1 MLTDRGWAALGA
13 SLALFVL
20 WVALGEP
27 ELLSIG
33 LLLAIATT
41 VAFVFVR
48 RSNPS
53 IVVTRRLSPN
63 LVHEGEQTVV
73 EASLTNVGARQ
84 VWNLTAEDEIAGLG
98 AARFAAARLAP
109 EETATATYQIL
120 CKPRGIYQVGPLR
133 VSVSDPLGLADR
145 SQLVGQPDRLI
156 VYPPVEQLSGLPV
169 LRGLDPSMYASQPEF
184 SHRGGED
191 FYTLREY
198 QTGDD
203 LRRVH
208 WPSTA
213 KLDELMIRQLETP
226 WQSRALVFFDP
237 RGSSFDSPEAFEKA
251 VSGAASVI
259 RHLLSSGFDAD
270 LWTGGA
276 PISSAEPGS
285 YAKSMEA
292 LAGVQPTD
300 GLDLRAAALRLQ
312 RGGRGGA
319 LVMVTGIPDNELL
332 AVGQLF
338 THNFASTLLMSVA
351 QQTSTHV
358 AHFQRGGT
366 LTMAIK
372 PDGSWAHAWLNSTK
386 APWPTASAG

>member
-20 WVALGEP
+20 WIALGEP

-33 LLLAIATT
+33 LLLTIATV
-41 VAFVFVR
+41 VAFLFVR
-48 RSNPS
+48 RADPS
-53 IVVTRRLSPN
+53 VAVTRRLSPN
-63 LVHEGEQTVV
+63 LVHEGEQAVV
-73 EASLTNVGARQ
+73 EASLTNVGARA
-84 VWNLTAEDEIAGLG
+84 VWNLIAEDDVAGLG
-98 AARFAAARLAP
+98 SARFVAGRLAP
-109 EETATATYQIL
+109 DETATATYQIL
-120 CKPRGIYQVGPLR
+120 CKPRGIYDVGPLR
-133 VSVSDPLGLADR
+133 LSVSDPLRLADR
-145 SQLVGQPDRLI
+145 SQLIGKPDRLI
-156 VYPPVEQLSGLPV
+156 VYPPVERLSGLPV

-213 KLDELMIRQLETP
+213 KRDELMIRQLETP
-226 WQSRALVFFDP
+226 WQSRALIFLDA
-237 RGSSFDSPEAFEKA
+237 RSSSYDSVEAFEKA

-259 RHLLSSGFDAD
+259 RHLLTSGFDAD

-276 PISSAEPGS
+276 PIKSGEPDAYS
-285 YAKSMEA
+285 KSMEA
-292 LAGVQPTD
+292 LAGVHPAD

-319 LVMVTGIPDNELL
+319 LVLVTGIPDGELL
-332 AVGQLF
+332 AVGQLL
-338 THNFASTLLMSVA
+338 TRNFASTVLMSVSRQA
-351 QQTSTHV
+351 SATLAS
-358 AHFQRGGT
+358 FQRGGT
-366 LTMAIK
+366 LTMSIK
-372 PDGSWAHAWLNSTK
+372 PDDSWAAAWLKATS

>member
-20 WVALGEP
+20 WVGLGEP
-27 ELLSIG
+27 ELLSISS
-33 LLLAIATT
+33 LLAVGTT
-41 VAFVFVR
+41 AAFVFVR
-48 RSNPS
+48 RSGPS
-53 IVVTRRLSPN
+53 VAVTRRLSPN

-73 EASLTNVGARQ
+73 EASLTNAGIRG
-84 VWNLTAEDEIAGLG
+84 VWNLAAEDEVAGLG
-98 AARFAAARLAP
+98 SARFAAARLAP
-109 EETATATYQIL
+109 DETATATYQIL
-120 CKPRGIYQVGPLR
+120 CKPRGIYDVGPLR
-133 VSVSDPLGLADR
+133 ISVTDPLRLADR
-145 SQLVGQPDRLI
+145 SQLVGQADRLI
-156 VYPPVEQLSGLPV
+156 VYPAVEQLSGLPV

-213 KLDELMIRQLETP
+213 KRDELMIRQLETP
-226 WQSRALVFFDP
+226 WQSRALVFFDA
-237 RGSSFDSPEAFEKA
+237 RGSSYDSVEAFEKA

-276 PISSAEPGS
+276 PISSAEPGA

-300 GLDLRAAALRLQ
+300 GLDLRAAALRLRQ
-312 RGGRGGA
+312 GGRGGA
-319 LVMVTGIPDNELL
+319 LVLVTGVPDGELL
-332 AVGQLF
+332 AVGQLL
-338 THNFASTLLMSVA
+338 TRNFPSTVLMTVA
-351 QQTSTHV
+351 QQSSATV
-358 AHFQRGGT
+358 AVFQRGGT

-372 PDGSWAHAWLNSTK
+372 PDGSWANAWLNATS
-386 APWPTASAG
+386 APWPTVTAG

>member
-33 LLLAIATT
+33 LLLVVATT
-41 VAFVFVR
+41 TAFLFVR

-53 IVVTRRLSPN
+53 VAVTRRLSPN

-73 EASLTNVGARQ
+73 EASLTNSGHRH
-84 VWNLTAEDEIAGLG
+84 VWNLTAEDEVTGLG
-98 AARFAAARLAP
+98 SARFAAARLAP
-109 EETATATYQIL
+109 DETATATYQIM
-120 CKPRGIYQVGPLR
+120 CKPRGIYDVGPLR
-133 VSVSDPLGLADR
+133 VSVTDPLRLAER
-145 SQLVGQPDRLI
+145 SRLVGESDRLI
-156 VYPPVEQLSGLPV
+156 VYPSVEQLSGLPI

-213 KLDELMIRQLETP
+213 KRDELMIRQLETP

-237 RGSSFDSPEAFEKA
+237 RSSSFENNDAFEKA

-259 RHLLSSGFDAD
+259 RHLLASGFDAD
-270 LWTGGA
+270 LWAGGA
-276 PISSAEPGS
+276 AISSAEPGS

-300 GLDLRAAALRLQ
+300 GLDVRGTALRLQ

-319 LVMVTGIPDNELL
+319 LVLVTGTPDDELL
-332 AVGQLF
+332 AVAQLL
-338 THNFASTLLMSVA
+338 TRNFASTLLMSVA
-351 QQTSTHV
+351 ERGSAYV
-358 AHFQRGGT
+358 AGFQRGGT
-366 LTMAIK
+366 ITMAIT
-372 PDGSWAHAWLNSTK
+372 PDGSWARAWLNATK

>member
-20 WVALGEP
+20 WIALGEP

-53 IVVTRRLSPN
+53 VAVTRRLSPN

-73 EASLTNVGARQ
+73 EASLSNMGPRRI
-84 VWNLTAEDEIAGLG
+84 WNLIAEDEVAGLG
-98 AARFAAARLAP
+98 SARFAAARLAP

-120 CKPRGIYQVGPLR
+120 CKPRGIYDVGPLR
-133 VSVSDPLGLADR
+133 VSVTDPLRLADR
-145 SQLVGQPDRLI
+145 RQLVGKPDRLI
-156 VYPPVEQLSGLPV
+156 VYPLVEQLSGLPV

-213 KLDELMIRQLETP
+213 KRDELMIRQLETP
-226 WQSRALVFFDP
+226 WQSRALIFFDA
-237 RGSSFDSPEAFEKA
+237 RGLSYDGVDAFEKA
-251 VSGAASVI
+251 VSGAASVV
-259 RHLLSSGFDAD
+259 RHLLTSGFDAD

-276 PISSAEPGS
+276 PISSADPDS

-292 LAGVQPTD
+292 LAGVKPVD

-319 LVMVTGIPDNELL
+319 LVMVTGVPDGELL
-332 AVGQLF
+332 AVGQLL
-338 THNFASTLLMSVA
+338 TRNFASTVLMSVSQRA
-351 QQTSTHV
+351 STTL
-358 AHFQRGGT
+358 ASFQRGGT
-366 LTMAIK
+366 LTMSIK
-372 PDGSWAHAWLNSTK
+372 PEESWAGAWLNTTR
-386 APWPTASAG
+386 APWPTVSAG

>member
-33 LLLAIATT
+33 LLLVVATT
-41 VAFVFVR
+41 TAFVFIR
-48 RSNPS
+48 RANPL
-53 IVVTRRLSPN
+53 VAVTRRLSPN

-73 EASLTNVGARQ
+73 EASLTNVGHRR
-84 VWNLTAEDEIAGLG
+84 VWNLTAEDEVVGLG
-98 AARFAAARLAP
+98 SARFAAARLTP
-109 EETATATYQIL
+109 DETATATYQIM
-120 CKPRGIYQVGPLR
+120 CKPRGIYDVGPLR
-133 VSVSDPLGLADR
+133 VSVTDPLRLADR
-145 SQLVGQPDRLI
+145 SKHVGQSDRLI
-156 VYPPVEQLSGLPV
+156 VYPSVEQLSGLPV

-213 KLDELMIRQLETP
+213 KRDELMIRQSETP

-237 RGSSFDSPEAFEKA
+237 RRSSFDNEEAFEKA

-259 RHLLSSGFDAD
+259 RHLLASGFDAD
-270 LWTGGA
+270 LWAGGA
-276 PISSAEPGS
+276 AISSAEPGS
-285 YAKSMEA
+285 YGKSMEA
-292 LAGVQPTD
+292 LAGVKPAD
-300 GLDLRAAALRLQ
+300 GLDVRGTALRLQ

-319 LVMVTGIPDNELL
+319 LVIVTGTPDDELL
-332 AVGQLF
+332 AVGQLL
-338 THNFASTLLMSVA
+338 TRNFASTLLMSVA
-351 QQTSTHV
+351 EHV
-358 AHFQRGGT
+358 PANVAGFQRGGT
-366 LTMAIK
+366 ITMAIT
-372 PDGSWAHAWLNSTK
+372 PNGSWANAWLNATK
-386 APWPTASAG
+386 APWPTVSAG

>member
-20 WVALGEP
+20 WIALGEP

-33 LLLAIATT
+33 LLLAVATI

-48 RSNPS
+48 RSHPS
-53 IVVTRRLSPN
+53 VSVTRRLSPN

-73 EASLTNVGARQ
+73 EAALTNIGNRP
-84 VWNLTAEDEIAGLG
+84 VWNLTAEDEVAGLG
-98 AARFAAARLAP
+98 SARFAAARLAP
-109 EETATATYQIL
+109 DETATATYQIL
-120 CKPRGIYQVGPLR
+120 CKPRGIYDVGPLR
-133 VSVSDPLGLADR
+133 VSVTDPLRLADR
-145 SQLVGQPDRLI
+145 SQFAGQSDRLI
-156 VYPPVEQLSGLPV
+156 VYPSVEQLTGLPV

-213 KLDELMIRQLETP
+213 KRDELMIRQLETP
-226 WQSRALVFFDP
+226 WQSRALVFFDS
-237 RGSSFDSPEAFEKA
+237 RGSSFDGTDAFEKA
-251 VSGAASVI
+251 VSGAASVV
-259 RHLLSSGFDAD
+259 RHLMASGFDAD
-270 LWTGGA
+270 LWAGGA
-276 PISSAEPGS
+276 AISSAEPGS
-285 YAKSMEA
+285 YARSMEA
-292 LAGVQPTD
+292 LAGVQPSN

-319 LVMVTGIPDNELL
+319 LVMVTGTPDSELL
-332 AVGQLF
+332 AVGQLL
-338 THNFASTLLMSVA
+338 TRNFASTLLMSVA
-351 QQTSTHV
+351 QRTSATV
-358 AHFQRGGT
+358 AGFQRGGT

-372 PDGSWAHAWLNSTK
+372 PEGSWAGAWLKATK
-386 APWPTASAG
+386 APWPTVSAG

>member
-20 WVALGEP
+20 WIALGEP

-41 VAFVFVR
+41 VAFLFVR
-48 RSNPS
+48 RSNPTVS
-53 IVVTRRLSPN
+53 VTRRLSPN

-73 EASLTNVGARQ
+73 EAALTNVGHRP
-84 VWNLTAEDEIAGLG
+84 VWNLTAEDEVAGLG
-98 AARFAAARLAP
+98 SARFAAARLAP
-109 EETATATYQIL
+109 DETATATYQIL
-120 CKPRGIYQVGPLR
+120 CKPRGIYDVGPLR
-133 VSVSDPLGLADR
+133 ISVTDPLRLADR
-145 SQLVGQPDRLI
+145 SRLAGQSDRLI

-213 KLDELMIRQLETP
+213 KRDELMIRQLETP

-237 RGSSFDSPEAFEKA
+237 RGSRFDSTGAFEKA
-251 VSGAASVI
+251 VSGAASVV
-259 RHLLSSGFDAD
+259 RHLLASGFDAD
-270 LWTGGA
+270 LWTGGVTV
-276 PISSAEPGS
+276 SSAEPDS
-285 YAKSMEA
+285 YARSMEA

-319 LVMVTGIPDNELL
+319 LVMVTGTPDGELL
-332 AVGQLF
+332 AVGQLL
-338 THNFASTLLMSVA
+338 TRNFASTLLMSVA
-351 QQTSTHV
+351 EHASS
-358 AHFQRGGT
+358 AIGGFQSGGT
-366 LTMAIK
+366 ITMAIK
-372 PDGSWAHAWLNSTK
+372 PEESWAGAWLKSTK
-386 APWPTASAG
+386 APWPTVSAG

>member
-20 WVALGEP
+20 WIALGEP

-33 LLLAIATT
+33 LLLTTATI
-41 VAFVFVR
+41 VAFFFVR
-48 RSNPS
+48 RANPA
-53 IVVTRRLSPN
+53 VAVTRRLSPN

-73 EASLTNVGARQ
+73 EASLTNAGKRRI
-84 VWNLTAEDEIAGLG
+84 WNLVVEDEVAGLG
-98 AARFAAARLAP
+98 SARFAGARLAQD
-109 EETATATYQIL
+109 ETASATYQIL
-120 CKPRGIYQVGPLR
+120 CKPRGIYEVGPLR
-133 VSVSDPLGLADR
+133 VSVTDPLRLADR
-145 SQLVGQPDRLI
+145 TQSAGKPDRLI
-156 VYPPVEQLSGLPV
+156 VYPAVEQLSGLPV

-213 KLDELMIRQLETP
+213 KRDELMIRQLETP
-226 WQSRALVFFDP
+226 WQSRALVFFDA
-237 RGSSFDSPEAFEKA
+237 RGSRYDSVEAFEKA

-259 RHLLSSGFDAD
+259 RHLLTSGFDAD
-270 LWTGGA
+270 LWTGAA
-276 PISSAEPGS
+276 PISSAEPDS

-292 LAGVQPTD
+292 LAGVQPAD
-300 GLDLRAAALRLQ
+300 GLDVRAAAMRLQ

-319 LVMVTGIPDNELL
+319 LVMVTGTPDGELL
-332 AVGQLF
+332 SVGQLL
-338 THNFASTLLMSVA
+338 TRNYASTVLMSVA
-351 QQTSTHV
+351 QRASSYV
-358 AHFQRGGT
+358 AGFQRGGT
-366 LTMAIK
+366 LTMTIT
-372 PDGSWAHAWLNSTK
+372 PEQGWAGAWLNATG
-386 APWPTASAG
+386 APWPTVSAG

>member
-20 WVALGEP
+20 WAALGEP

-33 LLLAIATT
+33 LLLAVATT
-41 VAFVFVR
+41 AAFVFVR

-53 IVVTRRLSPN
+53 VAVTRRLSPN

-73 EASLTNVGARQ
+73 EASLTNVGARR
-84 VWNLTAEDEIAGLG
+84 VWNLTAEDDVAGLG
-98 AARFAAARLAP
+98 SARFAAARLAP
-109 EETATATYQIL
+109 DETATATYQIL
-120 CKPRGIYQVGPLR
+120 CKPRGIYDVGPLR
-133 VSVSDPLGLADR
+133 VSVTDPLRLADR
-145 SQLVGQPDRLI
+145 SQLVGQQDRLI
-156 VYPPVEQLSGLPV
+156 VYPAVEQLSGLPV

-213 KLDELMIRQLETP
+213 KRDELMIRQLETP

-237 RGSSFDSPEAFEKA
+237 RGSSYDGTEAFERA
-251 VSGAASVI
+251 VSGAASVV
-259 RHLLSSGFDAD
+259 RHMLSSGFDAD

-319 LVMVTGIPDNELL
+319 LVLITGSPDGELL
-332 AVGQLF
+332 AVGQLL
-338 THNFASTLLMSVA
+338 TRNFASTVLMSVA
-351 QQTSTHV
+351 QQASATV
-358 AHFQRGGT
+358 AHFQRAGT
-366 LTMAIK
+366 QTMAIK
-372 PDGSWAHAWLNSTK
+372 PDGSWAKAWLNAAGT
-386 APWPTASAG
+386 PWPTVSAG

>member
-13 SLALFVL
+13 SLALLVL
-20 WVALGEP
+20 WIALGEP

-33 LLLAIATT
+33 LLLAIATA
-41 VAFVFVR
+41 VAFVFVW

-73 EASLTNVGARQ
+73 EASLTNAGTRR
-84 VWNLTAEDEIAGLG
+84 VWNLTAEDEVAGLG
-98 AARFAAARLAP
+98 SARFAAARLAP
-109 EETATATYQIL
+109 DETATATYQIL
-120 CKPRGIYQVGPLR
+120 CKPRGIYEVGPLR
-133 VSVSDPLGLADR
+133 VSVTDPLRLADR
-145 SQLVGQPDRLI
+145 SEPAGKGDRLI
-156 VYPPVEQLSGLPV
+156 VYPAVEPLSGLPV

-226 WQSRALVFFDP
+226 WQSRALVFFDA
-237 RGSSFDSPEAFEKA
+237 RGSSYESAEAFEKA

-259 RHLLSSGFDAD
+259 GHLLRSGFDAD
-270 LWTGGA
+270 LWTDGA

-285 YAKSMEA
+285 YGRSMEA
-292 LAGVQPTD
+292 LARVQPAE

-319 LVMVTGIPDNELL
+319 LVMVTGVPDDELL
-332 AVGQLF
+332 AVAQLL
-338 THNFASTLLMSVA
+338 TRNYSSTVLMAVA
-351 QQTSTHV
+351 EQTSVTL
-358 AHFQRGGT
+358 ASFQRGGT
-366 LTMAIK
+366 LTMSIR
-372 PDGSWAHAWLNSTK
+372 PEGSWADAWLKVKS
-386 APWPTASAG
+386 AQWPTASAG

>member
-33 LLLAIATT
+33 LLLVVATAA
-41 VAFVFVR
+41 AFVFVR
-48 RSNPS
+48 RANPL
-53 IVVTRRLSPN
+53 VAVTRRLSPN

-73 EASLTNVGARQ
+73 EASLTNVGHRR
-84 VWNLTAEDEIAGLG
+84 VWNLTAEDDVIGLG
-98 AARFAAARLAP
+98 SARFAAARLTP
-109 EETATATYQIL
+109 DETATATYQIM
-120 CKPRGIYQVGPLR
+120 CKPRGIYDVGPLR
-133 VSVSDPLGLADR
+133 VAVADPLRLAER
-145 SQLVGQPDRLI
+145 SQLVGQSDRLI
-156 VYPPVEQLSGLPV
+156 VYPSVEQLSGLPV

-213 KLDELMIRQLETP
+213 KRDELMIRQLETP

-237 RGSSFDSPEAFEKA
+237 RKSSFDNAESFEKA

-259 RHLLSSGFDAD
+259 RHLLASGFDAD
-270 LWTGGA
+270 LWAGGA
-276 PISSAEPGS
+276 AISSAEPGS

-292 LAGVQPTD
+292 LAGVQPAD
-300 GLDLRAAALRLQ
+300 GLDVRATALRLQ

-319 LVMVTGIPDNELL
+319 LVIVTGTPDDELL
-332 AVGQLF
+332 AVGQLL
-338 THNFASTLLMSVA
+338 TRNFASTLLMSVA
-351 QQTSTHV
+351 EHV
-358 AHFQRGGT
+358 SANVAGFQRGGT
-366 LTMAIK
+366 ITMAIT
-372 PDGSWAHAWLNSTK
+372 PNGSWANAWLNATK

>member
-13 SLALFVL
+13 SLALFIL
-20 WVALGEP
+20 WITLGEP

-33 LLLAIATT
+33 LLLAVATM

-53 IVVTRRLSPN
+53 VVVTRHLSPN

-73 EASLTNVGARQ
+73 EASLTNAGRGRL
-84 VWNLTAEDEIAGLG
+84 WNFIAEDEVAGLG
-98 AARFAAARLAP
+98 SARFAAARLAP

-120 CKPRGIYQVGPLR
+120 CKPRGIYDVGPLR
-133 VSVSDPLGLADR
+133 VSVTDPLRLADR
-145 SQLVGQPDRLI
+145 TESAGKADRLI
-156 VYPPVEQLSGLPV
+156 VYPAVEQLSGLPV

-226 WQSRALVFFDP
+226 WQSRALVFFDA
-237 RGSSFDSPEAFEKA
+237 RGSSYDSVEAFEKA

-259 RHLLSSGFDAD
+259 GHLLTSGFDAD

-285 YAKSMEA
+285 YARSMEA
-292 LAGVQPTD
+292 LADVQPAEA
-300 GLDLRAAALRLQ
+300 LDLRAAALRLQ

-319 LVMVTGIPDNELL
+319 LVMVTGIPDNGLL
-332 AVGQLF
+332 AVAQLL
-338 THNFASTLLMSVA
+338 TRNYSSTVLMAVA
-351 QQTSTHV
+351 QQTSATL
-358 AHFQRGGT
+358 ASFQQGGT
-366 LTMAIK
+366 LTMSIQ
-372 PDGSWAHAWLNSTK
+372 PEGSWADAWLSTTS

>member
-13 SLALFVL
+13 GLALFVL
-20 WVALGEP
+20 WIALGEP

-33 LLLAIATT
+33 LLLAVATT
-41 VAFVFVR
+41 AAFAFVR
-48 RSNPS
+48 HSNPS
-53 IVVTRRLSPN
+53 VSVTRRLSPN

-73 EASLTNVGARQ
+73 EASLTNVGSRQ
-84 VWNLTAEDEIAGLG
+84 AWNLTAEDEVAGLG
-98 AARFAAARLAP
+98 SARFAAARLAP

-120 CKPRGIYQVGPLR
+120 CKPRGIYDVGPLR
-133 VSVSDPLGLADR
+133 VSVTDPLRLAES
-145 SQLVGQPDRLI
+145 SQLVGQTDRLI
-156 VYPPVEQLSGLPV
+156 VYPSVEQLSGLPV

-213 KLDELMIRQLETP
+213 KRDELMIRQLETP
-226 WQSRALVFFDP
+226 WQSQALVFFDP
-237 RGSSFDSPEAFEKA
+237 RGSSYDSTEAFEKA
-251 VSGAASVI
+251 VSGTASVV

-276 PISSAEPGS
+276 LISSAEPGS

-300 GLDLRAAALRLQ
+300 GVDVRAAALRLQ
-312 RGGRGGA
+312 KGGRGGA
-319 LVMVTGIPDNELL
+319 LVLITGNPDSELL
-332 AVGQLF
+332 AVGQLL
-338 THNFASTLLMSVA
+338 TRNFASTVLMSVA
-351 QQTSTHV
+351 QQVSTTV
-358 AHFQRGGT
+358 SRFQAGGT

-372 PDGSWAHAWLNSTK
+372 PDGSWANAWLNATGT
-386 APWPTASAG
+386 PWPTVSAG

>member
-20 WVALGEP
+20 WIALGEP
-27 ELLSIG
+27 ELLSVG
-33 LLLAIATT
+33 LLLSIATI
-41 VAFVFVR
+41 VAFILVR
-48 RSNPS
+48 RSDPK
-53 IVVTRRLSPN
+53 VAVTRRLSPN

-73 EASLTNVGARQ
+73 EASLTNTGTRR
-84 VWNLTAEDEIAGLG
+84 VWNLTAEDEVAGLG
-98 AARFAAARLAP
+98 SARFAAARLAP

-120 CKPRGIYQVGPLR
+120 CKPRGIYEVGPLR
-133 VSVSDPLGLADR
+133 VSVSDPLRLAER
-145 SQLVGQPDRLI
+145 SRLVGRSDRLI
-156 VYPPVEQLSGLPV
+156 VYPSVEKLSGLPV

-237 RGSSFDSPEAFEKA
+237 RGTSFDSTDSFEKA

-259 RHLLSSGFDAD
+259 RHLLASGFDAD
-270 LWTGGA
+270 LWTGA
-276 PISSAEPGS
+276 ANISSAEPGS
-285 YAKSMEA
+285 YARSMEA
-292 LAGVQPTD
+292 LADVQPVD
-300 GLDLRAAALRLQ
+300 GLDLRTAALHLQ

-319 LVMVTGIPDNELL
+319 LVMVTGTPDGHLL
-332 AVGQLF
+332 EVGQLL
-338 THNFASTLLMSVA
+338 TRNYASTLLMSVA
-351 QQTSTHV
+351 HGTS
-358 AHFQRGGT
+358 ANMSGFQRGGT

-372 PDGSWAHAWLNSTK
+372 PEGSWAKAWLNTTM
-386 APWPTASAG
+386 APWPTATAG